1 MQGKRE
7 TSEPAID
14 IFVLALQPLLSL
26 PLSNELTSRKNGSG
40 KRKGRGVSDSVGWP
54 SQENGV
60 WIYGAFAGFFSREN
74 HITWQ
79 VMETFSDDPNVALL
93 QLGYKYTKY

>member
-1 MQGKRE
+1 M
-7 TSEPAID
+7 PID
-14 IFVLALQPLLSL
+14 IFVLALKPLLSL

-79 VMETFSDDPNVALL
+79 VMETFSDEPNVVRL
-93 QLGYKYTKY
+93 QLG

>member
-1 MQGKRE
+1 M
-7 TSEPAID
+7 
-14 IFVLALQPLLSL
+14 
-26 PLSNELTSRKNGSG
+26 TSRKNGSG

-79 VMETFSDDPNVALL
+79 VMETFSDDPNVARL
-93 QLGYKYTKY
+93 QLGYNTKLFVLWRCEGLVHFVSNNKYNALCST